1 MNQKGCLK
9 EYVCVDQRLT
19 HIIMKPKRRYVSV
32 NIRRK
37 QAAKGDKHIE
47 KGIQTVIMRND

>member
-19 HIIMKPKRRYVSV
+19 HVIMKPKRRYVSV
-32 NIRRK
+32 YIRRK
-37 QAAKGDKHIE
+37 QAAKGDKYIK
-47 KGIQTVIMRND
+47 KGVKAVIMRND